1 MSLPE
6 SYSTV
11 ERAIRMAYWDA
22 GLVQEGALPSSD
34 QYANGLLRLNDL
46 LNFWQTQGMRL
57 WTVQDKSITL
67 VAGQGT
73 YTMSP
78 TGGVAMVKPLRV
90 LQAYYL
96 SSDNIRR
103 PLLPL
108 SWDEYL
114 RLGQV
119 TSQGAINSYFVDKQ
133 QTALVVKTW
142 LVPDANAATGT
153 LHLLL
158 QTQATNPEMLTAD
171 TGLPS
176 EWFLAAR
183 WGLADELA
191 TGQPAP
197 IVQRCAMKS
206 REFFDALNNWD
217 VEDASTFFAPDSRIR

>member
-22 GLVQEGALPSSD
+22 GLVQEGQLPSSD

-46 LNFWQTQGMRL
+46 LNFWQTQGLKL
-57 WTVQDKSITL
+57 WTIQDTSITL
-67 VAGQGT
+67 VAGQAA

-78 TGGVAMVKPLRV
+78 TGGVPMVKPLRV
-90 LQAYYL
+90 LQAYYM

-108 SWDEYL
+108 SWDEYS

-119 TSQGAINSYFVDKQ
+119 TNQGAINSYFVDKQ

-142 LVPDANAATGT
+142 LVPDATAATGT

-158 QTQATNPEMLTAD
+158 QTQATNPAMLTND
-171 TGLPS
+171 TGLPQ

-191 TGQPAP
+191 TGQPNA
-197 IVQRCAMKS
+197 IVQRCSAKAS
-206 REFFDALNNWD
+206 FFLDALSNWD
-217 VEDASTFFAPDSRIR
+217 VEDASTFFAPDIRTR

>member
-1 MSLPE
+1 
-6 SYSTV
+6 
-11 ERAIRMAYWDA
+11 MAYWDA

-73 YTMSP
+73 YTMAP

-142 LVPDANAATGT
+142 LVPDTNAATGT

-171 TGLPS
+171 TGLPP

-191 TGQPAP
+191 TGQPPA
-197 IVQRCAMKS
+197 IVQRCAMKA
-206 REFFDALNNWD
+206 REFLDALNNWD